1 MDLRTIKCA
10 VVIVTHSLANII
22 KEKFFPPG
30 PTEAVLFNGL
40 ELIYEAGAA
49 S

>member
-1 MDLRTIKCA
+1 MRTIKCA

-22 KEKFFPPG
+22 KVFFPPG

-40 ELIYEAGAA
+40 ELIYEAAPV